1 MEADEVI
8 TVSDLRVTLAGH
20 EVVRGLS
27 FNVRRGEIVGLV
39 GASGSGKTVLL
50 RTMLGLLPKTSG
62 TVEIMGV
69 RLEQAT
75 PAESRRIGGR
85 CGMMFQQGALFS
97 SLTLRENVE
106 FPMREYLDGSD
117 AMYGDV
123 ALAKLAMV
131 GLGVE
136 DADKLPSEISGGMT
150 KRVAIAR
157 ALALDPDILFLD
169 EPTSGLD
176 PIAAGEI
183 DRLIRT
189 LQRVLN
195 LTVFMVTHDLNSL
208 KSVCTRILALY
219 DGRITRGCA
228 PISGASGAG
237 RRNWHRSPHG
247 AARPLYRRR
256 PLRPAHGACGAGLH
270 PVDPEQGQLA
280 RAQRTHR
287 AFRERGA
294 GSAHG
299 GACDLQRRARG
310 RGAAPRLR
318 HDQSERRRR
327 PSGHRP
333 RRPHHRR
340 HASHAGGAGVA
351 GGGLCVAGGG
361 AIWRGLWTGPRARP

>member
-131 GLGVE
+131 GLTVE

-219 DGRITRGCA
+219 DGRIIA
-228 PISGASGAG
+228 QGAMRDMLLESSAH
-237 RRNWHRSPHG
+237 NWAMETQIDKQPMPWAEKDMMIVLGEADRLRLSL
-247 AARPLYRRR
+247 PL
-256 PLRPAHGACGAGLH
+256 CGTVKEVIKGIKI
-270 PVDPEQGQLA
+270 
-280 RAQRTHR
+280 
-287 AFRERGA
+287 ERGDFT
-294 GSAHG
+294 
-299 GACDLQRRARG
+299 GALAKKG
-310 RGAAPRLR
+310 
-318 HDQSERRRR
+318 E
-327 PSGHRP
+327 
-333 RRPHHRR
+333 
-340 HASHAGGAGVA
+340 
-351 GGGLCVAGGG
+351 
-361 AIWRGLWTGPRARP
+361 

>member
-123 ALAKLAMV
+123 V

-219 DGRITRGCA
+219 DGRIIAQGPMHDILAFDHPWLRAYFRGER
-228 PISGASGAG
+228 G
-237 RRNWHRSPHG
+237 R
-247 AARPLYRRR
+247 AA
-256 PLRPAHGACGAGLH
+256 
-270 PVDPEQGQLA
+270 QLA
-280 RAQRTHR
+280 
-287 AFRERGA
+287 
-294 GSAHG
+294 
-299 GACDLQRRARG
+299 
-310 RGAAPRLR
+310 
-318 HDQSERRRR
+318 
-327 PSGHRP
+327 
-333 RRPHHRR
+333 
-340 HASHAGGAGVA
+340 
-351 GGGLCVAGGG
+351 
-361 AIWRGLWTGPRARP
+361 

>member
-1 MEADEVI
+1 
-8 TVSDLRVTLAGH
+8 VTLAGH

-131 GLGVE
+131 GLTVE

-219 DGRITRGCA
+219 DGRIIAQGPMQDILAFDHPWLRAYFRG
-228 PISGASGAG
+228 
-237 RRNWHRSPHG
+237 
-247 AARPLYRRR
+247 
-256 PLRPAHGACGAGLH
+256 
-270 PVDPEQGQLA
+270 
-280 RAQRTHR
+280 
-287 AFRERGA
+287 ERG
-294 GSAHG
+294 
-299 GACDLQRRARG
+299 RA
-310 RGAAPRLR
+310 AQL
-318 HDQSERRRR
+318 
-327 PSGHRP
+327 
-333 RRPHHRR
+333 
-340 HASHAGGAGVA
+340 V
-351 GGGLCVAGGG
+351 
-361 AIWRGLWTGPRARP
+361 

>member
-195 LTVFMVTHDLNSL
+195 LTVFMVTHDIDSL
-208 KSVCTRILALY
+208 RATNARIAMLVKKKLHVGSIEELMEDEDPWIHEYFGGIRGRAAL
-219 DGRITRGCA
+219 TQ
-228 PISGASGAG
+228 S
-237 RRNWHRSPHG
+237 
-247 AARPLYRRR
+247 
-256 PLRPAHGACGAGLH
+256 
-270 PVDPEQGQLA
+270 
-280 RAQRTHR
+280 
-287 AFRERGA
+287 A
-294 GSAHG
+294 GS
-299 GACDLQRRARG
+299 
-310 RGAAPRLR
+310 
-318 HDQSERRRR
+318 
-327 PSGHRP
+327 
-333 RRPHHRR
+333 
-340 HASHAGGAGVA
+340 
-351 GGGLCVAGGG
+351 
-361 AIWRGLWTGPRARP
+361 

>member
-131 GLGVE
+131 GLSVE

-219 DGRITRGCA
+219 DGRIIAQGPMQDILAFDHPWLRAYFRGER
-228 PISGASGAG
+228 G
-237 RRNWHRSPHG
+237 R
-247 AARPLYRRR
+247 AA
-256 PLRPAHGACGAGLH
+256 
-270 PVDPEQGQLA
+270 QLA
-280 RAQRTHR
+280 
-287 AFRERGA
+287 
-294 GSAHG
+294 
-299 GACDLQRRARG
+299 
-310 RGAAPRLR
+310 
-318 HDQSERRRR
+318 
-327 PSGHRP
+327 
-333 RRPHHRR
+333 
-340 HASHAGGAGVA
+340 
-351 GGGLCVAGGG
+351 
-361 AIWRGLWTGPRARP
+361 

>member
-1 MEADEVI
+1 MDADEVI
-8 TVSDLRVTLAGH
+8 TVSDLQVTLAGR

-27 FNVRRGEIVGLV
+27 FKVRRGEIVGLV

-117 AMYGDV
+117 AMYGEV

-131 GLGVE
+131 GLSVE

-150 KRVAIAR
+150 KRVALAR

-219 DGRITRGCA
+219 DGRIIAQGAMQDILAFDHPWLRAYFRGER
-228 PISGASGAG
+228 G
-237 RRNWHRSPHG
+237 R
-247 AARPLYRRR
+247 AA
-256 PLRPAHGACGAGLH
+256 
-270 PVDPEQGQLA
+270 QLA
-280 RAQRTHR
+280 
-287 AFRERGA
+287 
-294 GSAHG
+294 
-299 GACDLQRRARG
+299 
-310 RGAAPRLR
+310 
-318 HDQSERRRR
+318 
-327 PSGHRP
+327 
-333 RRPHHRR
+333 
-340 HASHAGGAGVA
+340 
-351 GGGLCVAGGG
+351 
-361 AIWRGLWTGPRARP
+361 